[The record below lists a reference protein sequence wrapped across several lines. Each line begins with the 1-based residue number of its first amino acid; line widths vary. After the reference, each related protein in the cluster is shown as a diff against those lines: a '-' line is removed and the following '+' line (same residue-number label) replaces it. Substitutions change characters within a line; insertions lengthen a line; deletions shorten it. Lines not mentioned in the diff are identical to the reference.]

1 MHMNIETFYRGN
13 QDICAAVYAGG
24 SRVDKVIDCPQDYD
38 YISFALPMQKYV
50 LLRRLHRAKFN
61 TWKSQKGLKYKDI
74 KSLQEEAALDK
85 CEDFSQIRVYPYT
98 QITWFSYLDPL
109 MKLVAGEDVCP
120 KTDVI
125 YEHRQEFI
133 VCLQEKAG
141 QLVSGRIKNQ
151 KRWYHLLRGAY
162 ILINNSYEVT
172 EEQKQEI
179 NILHD
184 LEEGW
189 EAVRDKTIQ
198 LVQSLK

>member
-1 MHMNIETFYRGN
+1 MRESNVLAFYN
-13 QDICAAVYAGG
+13 SHQDICEAIYAGG
-24 SRVDKVIDCPQDYD
+24 SRVDKVLDNPHDYD
-38 YISFALPMQKYV
+38 YISFAPHNQRHN
-50 LLRRLHRAKFN
+50 LLRALARYGMRVLGSIRKKQAN
-61 TWKSQKGLKYKDI
+61 TSAE
-74 KSLQEEAALDK
+74 SSETAL
-85 CEDFSQIRVYPYT
+85 EDYSQIRAYPYT

-109 MKLVAGEDVCP
+109 MKLVVGEDVCP

-133 VCLQEKAG
+133 ECLQEKSW
-141 QLVSGRIKNQ
+141 QLQNGRIKNQ

-172 EEQKQEI
+172 EEQKREI

-189 EAVRDKTIQ
+189 EAVRDKTIE
-198 LVQSLK
+198 LVRSLS

>member
-1 MHMNIETFYRGN
+1 MDIKTFYEYN
-13 QDICAAVYAGG
+13 HTICAAIYAGG
-24 SRVDKVIDCPQDYD
+24 SRVDKVINHPQDYD
-38 YISFALPMQKYV
+38 YISFAPQLQRYS
-50 LLRRLHRAKFN
+50 LLRQLHRAKFN
-61 TWKSQKGLKYKDI
+61 TWKSQERLRCRGVKNT
-74 KSLQEEAALDK
+74 QEEESSLDRN
-85 CEDFSQIRVYPYT
+85 EDFSQIRVYPYT

-133 VCLQEKAG
+133 TCLQEKAN
-141 QLVSGRIKNQ
+141 QLISGRIKNQ

-172 EEQKQEI
+172 EEQRREI

-189 EAVRDKTIQ
+189 EVVKDKTIQ